1 MLDRLGIK
9 VLLEKLTS
17 GDLHRIMM
25 PSEDAREASSYI
37 INSLIKPDD
46 SKTGQ
51 RDHLVDNLH
60 LLDQVT

>member
-1 MLDRLGIK
+1 MRDRLEIK
-9 VLLEKLTS
+9 ALLEKLTS
-17 GDLHRIMM
+17 GDLQWIMM
-25 PSEDAREASSYI
+25 LSDDAREASNYI

-60 LLDQVT
+60 LLDQVK